1 MARSARTT
9 NYDIDEGDSVL
20 VRGKKGSYTGT
31 VRFFG
36 EVYAPSGGGATLFVG
51 VELDTPHGR
60 NDGVDHRTG
69 KRYFSCKPKH
79 GLFCQP
85 HIITVIEKAKT
96 TATVTAKAKFEN
108 SISQNMD
115 SQGIFGS
122 SSSAPLAKY
131 DDNDTENEDIVELST
146 SKLQNHHNNKA
157 INAQKQ
163 QPMITQK
170 TKLKVIWSCNECQR
184 ECIPV
189 REQSRCLCGHRL
201 QDHPTKRPAESD
213 KSVLARRNR
222 GRYRKPLA
230 CCRDR
235 CKCEK
240 FYYVVAEG
248 AWILRCRCKHK
259 STDHDP
265 GPGRHKCKR
274 PRCDCSGFDSP
285 WVCNCDH
292 PWSAHT
298 QRTVK
303 QKVLIVDG
311 MEMPMNGDGIAGIG
325 GLAREMGMAQAAAA
339 RPSGRVRPTVEA
351 AD

>member
-1 MARSARTT
+1 MTPPAAASSTKSSA
-9 NYDIDEGDSVL
+9 N
-20 VRGKKGSYTGT
+20 
-31 VRFFG
+31 
-36 EVYAPSGGGATLFVG
+36 LFVG

-60 NDGVDHRTG
+60 NDGMDDRTG

-85 HIITVIEKAKT
+85 HILTVIEKAKGTAAQTHEQNQYAKDTTTT
-96 TATVTAKAKFEN
+96 TAEAG
-108 SISQNMD
+108 SGGHIL
-115 SQGIFGS
+115 GS
-122 SSSAPLAKY
+122 SSVAVLNAKNRRATSRSNFEEG
-131 DDNDTENEDIVELST
+131 DEDAENEHIVELST
-146 SKLQNHHNNKA
+146 SNNGNKA
-157 INAQKQ
+157 KGSAQHQ
-163 QPMITQK
+163 HERQPMVMQK
-170 TKLKVIWSCNECQR
+170 TKMKVIWSCDVCQR

-201 QDHPTKRPAESD
+201 QDHPTKRPSDSD
-213 KSVLARRNR
+213 KSALARQNR

-265 GPGRHKCKR
+265 APGRHKCKR

-292 PWSAHT
+292 AWSAHT
-298 QRTVK
+298 QRVVK

-311 MEMPMNGDGIAGIG
+311 MEMPMTGDGIAGIG
-325 GLAREMGMAQAAAA
+325 GVAREMGMAQAAAA

-351 AD
+351 GN